1 MNPSAHPDLAQLLHQ
16 YQGDRTYS
24 RKLTQVTGA
33 VTATVL
39 LAWLWETAQDA
50 QWTYDSSAI
59 AHQTGL
65 SLPEQEF
72 ARQQLRRRG
81 LLREQLVGDR
91 LQLQLQTELL
101 AHKLQSLQQ
110 LLPERPVD
118 QPPLTER
125 QDQFFLARRP
135 PQRRAVTPDYQFIG
149 PWTSAAQLEAFQRAL
164 WNYYL
169 QQGSRTP
176 REQVFYV
183 VDGLTKG
190 LVSPLWD
197 DFVQGQPLGS
207 SQQLQRDWEIAPGR
221 PYPAFE
227 EERIQYYCHKGEP
240 IEVATAKA
248 RADLR
253 QPTLAQDLWAG
264 FLRKCDRL
272 ANDAQRAQQQ
282 GVQTPYLPATFA
294 AQPTPSKQAV
304 MAKLSQLQSSA
315 TQSESPAVE
324 PAAIP
329 ASKVPS
335 LDALRKAYA
344 NPLGRKLVQQQIQQH
359 PEWGYGIVEGEVMDL
374 EPF

>member
-1 MNPSAHPDLAQLLHQ
+1 MTPSTAQNLAQLLRQ
-16 YQGDRTYS
+16 CERDRTYS
-24 RKLTQVTGA
+24 HQLTQVTGA

-39 LAWLWETAQDA
+39 LAWLWETAQDNP
-50 QWTYDSSAI
+50 WVYDSSAI

-81 LLREQLVGDR
+81 LLGELLVGDR
-91 LQLQLQTELL
+91 LQLQIQGELL

-110 LLPERPVD
+110 IVPHHPAERRS
-118 QPPLTER
+118 LTER
-125 QDQFFLARRP
+125 QDQFLLARRSP
-135 PQRRAVTPDYQFIG
+135 PRTPVTPDYQFIG
-149 PWTSAAQLEAFQRAL
+149 PWDSAAQLEAFQRAL
-164 WNYYL
+164 WDYYL
-169 QQGSRTP
+169 QQGSRNP
-176 REQVFYV
+176 REQVFYI

-197 DFVQGQPLGS
+197 DFIQGQPLGS

-253 QPTLAQDLWAG
+253 QPTLAQDLWEG

-272 ANDAQRAQQQ
+272 ANEAQRAQQQ
-282 GVQTPYLPATFA
+282 GVQTPYLPSTFA
-294 AQPTPSKQAV
+294 APPTPSKQAV
-304 MAKLSQLQSSA
+304 MAKLNQLQPPEQL
-315 TQSESPAVE
+315 TPPSPA
-324 PAAIP
+324 PAEKPGI
-329 ASKVPS
+329 PS
-335 LDALRKAYA
+335 LAALRQAYA
-344 NPLGRKLVQQQIQQH
+344 NPMGRTLVMQQIQQH
-359 PEWGYGIVEGEVMDL
+359 PEWGYGIFEGEVVDL